1 MKKNDSVKRGVL
13 GFFLGLAVIVP
24 GISGSTIA
32 IIFKLYEKI
41 LEAIANIFKK
51 FKTSFMFL
59 LPIVIGAVVGVLA
72 GFFSIQ
78 KLLEILPFAIVALFG
93 GLMLGSMP
101 SLKDE
106 IEVNKEEI
114 KTKNKNLKGI
124 ILFTIGILIPLLLC
138 LFSILGSKNQAS
150 LDIDFLHIVIYL
162 ILGFVVALTQ
172 FIPGCSAT
180 ATLMAVG
187 YFLPIMNSVHI
198 TFWKD
203 SPKVFVVYVILVVG
217 FLIGCLVISKTITKL
232 LEKYKRNMFFL
243 FIGLSIGSVC
253 AMFCNS
259 DMIEIY
265 KGWSKDGIEVLD
277 LTLGIVLF
285 FVGLAF
291 SYGFLLY
298 SRKKNK
304 KNEDGLQKILDS
316 NNNLNDEILNEEVNN
331 IEEFNGESSNQQKN
345 T

>member
-1 MKKNDSVKRGVL
+1 MKKNDGVRRGIL

-51 FKTSFMFL
+51 FKTSIMFL

-78 KLLEILPFAIVALFG
+78 KLLEIIPFAIVALFG

-106 IEVNKEEI
+106 IEVKDDDI
-114 KTKNKNLKGI
+114 KTKTSFKGI
-124 ILFTIGILIPLLLC
+124 ILFVIGLVIPLLLC
-138 LFSILGSKNQAS
+138 LVSILGGNNSNS
-150 LDIDFLHIVIYL
+150 LDIDFIHIIIYL
-162 ILGFVVALTQ
+162 ALGFLVALTQ

-180 ATLMAVG
+180 ASLMALG
-187 YFLPIMNSVHI
+187 YFLPIMNSVHL
-198 TFWKD
+198 TYWKD
-203 SPKVFVVYVILVVG
+203 NPSIFVVYVLLVVG
-217 FLIGCLVISKTITKL
+217 CLIGCFVISKTITKL
-232 LEKYKRNMFFL
+232 LDKYKRNMFFL
-243 FIGLSIGSVC
+243 FIGLSVGSVC

-259 DMIEIY
+259 DMIDIY
-265 KGWSKDGIEVLD
+265 KGWSENGVELFD
-277 LTLGIVLF
+277 LVLGIVLF
-285 FVGLAF
+285 ALGLLF

-298 SRKKNK
+298 SRKKNH
-304 KNEDGLQKILDS
+304 KNEEMAIECKEEYSL
-316 NNNLNDEILNEEVNN
+316 NNDDLSSSETSSDDTLEENK
-331 IEEFNGESSNQQKN
+331 EKEDK
-345 T
+345 